1 MQRSD
6 DEIIE
11 KIQKEIE
18 VGFDIIRDLTLEEF
32 MADETIKRAASMVV
46 INVGELVKNVSEE
59 TKAKYPN
66 IEWKAI
72 AGMRDLAAH
81 KYHTLRMSD
90 VYYTMTNEM
99 KELNDHLDT
108 ILKEVKDN

>member
-1 MQRSD
+1 MQRND
-6 DEIIE
+6 NEIIE

-18 VGFDIIRDLTLEEF
+18 IGFDIIKDMSLEEF
-32 MADETIKRAASMVV
+32 LADETIKRAASMIV
-46 INVGELVKNVSEE
+46 INIGELIKNVSEE

-81 KYHTLRMSD
+81 KYYTLRMSD
-90 VYYTMTNEM
+90 VYYTMKN
-99 KELNDHLDT
+99 ELNELNNHLDT
-108 ILKEVKDN
+108 IIRETK